1 MNDQPDPKAGPVK
14 PAQTDGAGVTPSP
27 KDAVSP
33 TAHDPNAPKKLSPEE
48 QMAAF
53 EDALKEAD
61 WGHQPC

>member
-1 MNDQPDPKAGPVK
+1 MNDQPDPKTGPVK
-14 PAQTDGAGVTPSP
+14 PAQNDGACVTPSP
-27 KDAVSP
+27 TDAGAS
-33 TAHDPNAPKKLSPEE
+33 AANDPNAPKKLSPEE